1 MTAGTAPRRAALTIL
16 RRVREGVRF
25 EQAFDLTVAGLSEA
39 DRRLVHEIAAGAL
52 RQRDTLDRQIDS
64 FVTAD
69 PRRLEPDVRDLLRI
83 GAYQLTRLD
92 RVPPYAVLSA
102 TVEVAKNAAGR
113 RAAGLVNAVLRRL
126 AEAVEAG
133 RAPEPVADLAA
144 QHSHPPWLVER
155 WIGLFGIG
163 ATEALLRHNNTPAP
177 LTLQP
182 AKVTLDG
189 LWQIMIAANVPCA
202 EAPLGMGL
210 TVESPQ
216 VRTLPGY
223 EAGAFV
229 VQDAAHAWLLES
241 VAIPAGTMVWDCCA
255 APGGKTTAV
264 SRTAGH
270 VLASDIRRDRLAI
283 LRDTV
288 TRAAHGVSLFLADAR
303 RPPIRPRGVEVVLID
318 VPCSATGTMARHPDA
333 RWRLSADRI
342 DRFIMREAEILEG
355 AASAVST
362 HGILIYM
369 TCSLE
374 PEENGR
380 QVDRF
385 LDRHPDFR
393 REQDDLFV
401 FPPDAGTDG
410 GYAARLRRV
419 A

>member
-1 MTAGTAPRRAALTIL
+1 VAAGIAPRRAALGIL

-25 EQAFDLTVAGLSEA
+25 EHAFELAVAELSES

-69 PRRLEPDVRDLLRI
+69 PSRLEPDLRDLLRI
-83 GAYQLTRLD
+83 GAYQLTHLD
-92 RVPPYAVLSA
+92 RVPAYAVLST
-102 TVEVAKNAAGR
+102 TVEVAKNISGR

-126 AEAVEAG
+126 AEAIEAG
-133 RAPEPVADLAA
+133 HTPDPAEELAA
-144 QHSHPPWLVER
+144 RYSHPPWLVER

-163 ATEALLRHNNTPAP
+163 RTEALLRHNNTRLP

-182 AKVTLDG
+182 AKVTMDA
-189 LWQIMIAANVPCA
+189 LWQLMISANVPCA
-202 EAPLGMGL
+202 EGPLGMGL

-223 EAGAFV
+223 EAGAFI
-229 VQDAAHAWLLES
+229 VQDAAHAWLLDS
-241 VAIPAGTMVWDCCA
+241 LAIPAGATVWDCCA
-255 APGGKTTAV
+255 APGGKTSVV

-270 VLASDIRRDRLAI
+270 VSASDFRRDRLGI

-303 RPPIRPRGVEVVLID
+303 RPPVRPRGVEVVLID
-318 VPCSATGTMARHPDA
+318 APCSATGTIARHPDA

-342 DRFIMREAEILEG
+342 GRLVRREEEILEG
-355 AASAVST
+355 AASAVSK
-362 HGILIYM
+362 HGLLVYM

-374 PEENGR
+374 AEENGH

-385 LDRHPDFR
+385 LDRHPEFR